1 MNDLRPIQE
10 VVIIEIIAKRAPRE
24 LGWGHARLLS
34 LCALDTPAIPLPL
47 PAPHRPA
54 WTPSGPTSTP
64 QNQEGLIEI
73 FLGRK
78 ATTQ

>member
-47 PAPHRPA
+47 PAPHCPA
-54 WTPSGPTSTP
+54 WTPSAPTSTP